1 VVVKLDVNKNLIF
14 KENFEWISFTNMIFK
29 RLEYFYFIFTDFD
42 KLFVWI
48 INKNQILKTIKL

>member
-1 VVVKLDVNKNLIF
+1 MAVKLDVNINLIF

-29 RLEYFYFIFTDFD
+29 GLEYFYFIFTDFD
-42 KLFVWI
+42 KIFVWI